1 MSDESLVLVANAGDD
16 SISVFRCDGSSLE
29 RLSVTEGLKGCSN
42 FAVDSERNLVHAAVK
57 GDPAGIVTL
66 SLDRET
72 GQLDQLGRVDLP
84 QGGMNYLWLTRNGTA
99 LLGAAYGAGY
109 GFTARVD
116 GGTVGAPAATVE
128 FPNLHSVAASSDGRF
143 AYFVSLGADVVAQY
157 SLEDD
162 LTLTP
167 LDSETVAAPEGSGPR
182 HLIFNDA
189 EDILYVLTEFS
200 GEVLRFNRDTT
211 TGELTAVDATSTVNP
226 DADLQQGVLGGDPQK
241 EHAIWGA
248 DIHWGPGQKHL
259 WVSER
264 TESTLASVSV
274 AADGSL
280 TPPSDYVTTET
291 QPRGFATSPDGTLLV
306 AAGERSTEVSLYAV
320 EGPEL
325 RLLDRAET
333 GKGANWVR
341 FL

>member
-1 MSDESLVLVANAGDD
+1 MTTESLVLVANAGEG
-16 SISVFRCDGSSLE
+16 SISVFRCDGRSLE
-29 RLSVTEGLKGCSN
+29 RLSVTDGLTGCSN
-42 FAVDSERNLVHAAVK
+42 FAVDAQRNLVHAAVK

-72 GQLDQLGRVDLP
+72 GALEQVGRVDLP

-109 GFTARVD
+109 GFTAPVD
-116 GGTVGAPAATVE
+116 GSTVGDPVATVE
-128 FPNLHSVAASSDGRF
+128 FPNLHSVATSADGRF
-143 AYFVSLGADVVAQY
+143 AYFVSLGADAVAQY
-157 SLEDD
+157 ALEDD

-167 LDSETVAAPEGSGPR
+167 LASETVAAPEGSGPR

-189 EDILYVLTEFS
+189 QDTLYVLTEFS
-200 GEVLRFNRDTT
+200 GEVLRFARDTT
-211 TGELTAVDATSTVNP
+211 TGELTAVDATDSVNP
-226 DADLQQGVLGGDPQK
+226 EADLQRGVLDGDPLE

-248 DIHWGPGQKHL
+248 DIHWGAGQSHL

-264 TESTLASVSV
+264 TESTLAAVDV

-280 TPPSDYVTTET
+280 TPSSEYVVTES
-291 QPRGFATSPDGTLLV
+291 QPRGFATSSDGSLLV
-306 AAGERSTEVSLYAV
+306 AAGERSTEVSLYSVDGAQ
-320 EGPEL
+320 L
-325 RLLDRAET
+325 TLLDRAET

-341 FL
+341 FV